1 MLGQSFTARKGQ
13 GQDTNVGSGRYSRG
27 HFLPGEGTKP
37 RACGWGWGGCLSHQ
51 GLKMTAQQRG
61 GGAETITEIYG
72 FQLD

>member
-37 RACGWGWGGCLSHQ
+37 RACGRGWGAASPTRA
-51 GLKMTAQQRG
+51 LK
-61 GGAETITEIYG
+61 
-72 FQLD
+72 